1 MGARRRYE
9 EAAAA
14 GVEWLAAQ
22 LNDDGSYGQGVND
35 LACYYKSPYLFHLS
49 GRAREASRLLTFID
63 LRFGREDHD
72 FATSADQK
80 SDNAAFNE
88 YWAYPNGWIAMAAQ
102 RMGRFDIAYPAFKYL
117 LSLHRPDMGG
127 FLTNRPQGRGE
138 EGTDVFTTAHLGL
151 VCLYFGD
158 IQRASAAGR
167 FVARVLA
174 MQRETLS
181 DGFLLRLD
189 RRGNLVRDIP
199 EAAAAFHVVRVEEPD
214 QAYFMIGYPMAFLA
228 KLFQATGDVAHLEAA
243 RDYLDF
249 ALSCGGNLRTFY
261 FSHKVAWGAAA
272 LARIMGDQ
280 RCVELATAIADHL
293 LEIQDPSGAWLTDQ
307 PAHTCSIKP
316 RRSPSGSRRS
326 APSWR
331 AQSSLAEGLDL
342 FAEELLASRRRPVY
356 TVYDL
361 GPLRVPSILM
371 ERVRHH
377 QLSGDRRLARG
388 ILVATPQKGQFAIA
402 GLLAL
407 RRVHGDFRLQRGY
420 PFIYPLACVRAHPLR
435 E

>member
-1 MGARRRYE
+1 MGVRTQYE
-9 EAAAA
+9 EAATA

-22 LNDDGSYGQGVND
+22 LNDDGSYGEGIHD

-102 RMGRFDIAYPAFKYL
+102 RIGRFDIAYPAFTYL
-117 LSLHRPDMGG
+117 LSFHRPDVGG

-138 EGTDVFTTAHLGL
+138 AGTDVFTTAHLGL

-167 FVARVLA
+167 FVTRVLA

-181 DGFLLRLD
+181 GGFLLRLD

-199 EAAAAFHVVRVEEPD
+199 EAAAAFYVVRVKEPD

-249 ALSCGGNLRTFY
+249 ALSCRGNLRTFY

-272 LARIMGDQ
+272 LARITRDQ

-307 PAHTCSIKP
+307 PPHTTFDQTAEIAIWLKEISAELESAILP
-316 RRSPSGSRRS
+316 RQGARS
-326 APSWR
+326 
-331 AQSSLAEGLDL
+331 
-342 FAEELLASRRRPVY
+342 
-356 TVYDL
+356 
-361 GPLRVPSILM
+361 LR
-371 ERVRHH
+371 
-377 QLSGDRRLARG
+377 
-388 ILVATPQKGQFAIA
+388 
-402 GLLAL
+402 
-407 RRVHGDFRLQRGY
+407 
-420 PFIYPLACVRAHPLR
+420 
-435 E
+435 